1 MRILI
6 EEMQRNDW
14 KQVRALY
21 GQGLATGMAA
31 FTTTPP
37 KWPSWDSGHLKIGRI
52 VARSAEGDLV
62 GFAALSPVPD
72 T

>member
-1 MRILI
+1 MTILI
-6 EEMQRNDW
+6 EEMQRDDW
-14 KQVRALY
+14 KRVRALY
-21 GQGLATGMAA
+21 GQGLATGMSA

-37 KWPSWDSGHLKIGRI
+37 KWPSWDSGHLRIGRI
-52 VARSAEGDLV
+52 VARSTEGNIV